1 MIDVRDTG
9 REFPSKCLSPFL
21 YKGTIHAFLH
31 SSGTIPVSS
40 NRLKIK
46 VIIGASSCAASLS
59 IKDVMESGPVA
70 FAGFEVFQQL
80 VNTIACYC
88 DVDH

>member
-1 MIDVRDTG
+1 M
-9 REFPSKCLSPFL
+9 
-21 YKGTIHAFLH
+21 GTIHAFLY

-40 NRLKIK
+40 DRWKIK

-59 IKDVMESGPVA
+59 MKAVMESGPVA

-80 VNTIACYC
+80 VNTIAGYC
-88 DVDH
+88 DVDY

>member
-1 MIDVRDTG
+1 M
-9 REFPSKCLSPFL
+9 
-21 YKGTIHAFLH
+21 GTIHALLH
-31 SSGTIPVSS
+31 FSGTTPVSS
-40 NRLKIK
+40 NRWKIK

-59 IKDVMESGPVA
+59 IKAVIESGPVA

-80 VNTIACYC
+80 VNTIAGYC